1 MSHPSESETPHDDSA
16 LDEIVREAGEI
27 LVTPQPKHL
36 EQLRKAVLSRLTV
49 ERSRHWRLARRSIL
63 ATGSVAAAVMLGI
76 VVWQSQHSVSL
87 AEVSQALRE
96 RPWIHAK
103 AKEPRVSGEW
113 WLSLTREVSARRD
126 DEFAIFDDHRLGV
139 RYEYD
144 PQEKKLYRVPRS
156 DRKEFGSVGALFRAI
171 LGGRE
176 FGGSELGG
184 DEIVARSRRKI
195 NEENRT
201 WIEYELTL
209 RRHSSLSLKDAISA
223 KMVLRVDPR
232 SHLPATMKLKQL
244 DDRSRKPGQ
253 PKQEVEFVLDYP
265 EEGPVDVYS
274 LGVPRTAEVVDRVP
288 RDDAKRV
295 VSVVNSCLDNF
306 DPYFAIVTAEVPKRN
321 STQRV
326 KCVVWRKGKQ
336 VRVEH
341 CMFRAN
347 WTRPDPPPPNADL
360 VAWWKKRLRQY
371 KRVPTLISDGKTVY
385 YVDLEEY
392 NRDGKVTWQAAKRI
406 RRHEPL
412 SEHHLSIVRGNF
424 AEFYAFR
431 RLGISRRWGIELDPN
446 PDRGPA
452 GTVLVRVSN
461 SSYWLDPTRSY
472 SARRIEFSFENARPS
487 TYELDH
493 FQQTPRG
500 IWFPALARRKNCIDS
515 DDDGTFRGDIVT
527 RFYLDFQA
535 ELPDDL
541 FQPVDT
547 N

>member
-232 SHLPATMKLKQL
+232 SHLPATMKLKHL
-244 DDRSRKPGQ
+244 VSRSKKSSSSSITRRKVPSMSILWACLGQ
-253 PKQEVEFVLDYP
+253 PRWLI
-265 EEGPVDVYS
+265 
-274 LGVPRTAEVVDRVP
+274 
-288 RDDAKRV
+288 
-295 VSVVNSCLDNF
+295 VSHAMMRSVSS
-306 DPYFAIVTAEVPKRN
+306 A
-321 STQRV
+321 
-326 KCVVWRKGKQ
+326 
-336 VRVEH
+336 
-341 CMFRAN
+341 
-347 WTRPDPPPPNADL
+347 
-360 VAWWKKRLRQY
+360 
-371 KRVPTLISDGKTVY
+371 
-385 YVDLEEY
+385 
-392 NRDGKVTWQAAKRI
+392 
-406 RRHEPL
+406 
-412 SEHHLSIVRGNF
+412 LSIHVSTTSTPTSLSSQQKCR
-424 AEFYAFR
+424 
-431 RLGISRRWGIELDPN
+431 S
-446 PDRGPA
+446 
-452 GTVLVRVSN
+452 GTAHRESN
-461 SSYWLDPTRSY
+461 
-472 SARRIEFSFENARPS
+472 
-487 TYELDH
+487 
-493 FQQTPRG
+493 
-500 IWFPALARRKNCIDS
+500 
-515 DDDGTFRGDIVT
+515 V
-527 RFYLDFQA
+527 
-535 ELPDDL
+535 
-541 FQPVDT
+541 
-547 N
+547 